1 MKVILKQNV
10 KNLGMVGSIVEVK
23 PGYARN
29 FLVPH
34 RLAEIATEGAIKNW
48 QLGAERRAKRIEAEL
63 AEARAIAEK
72 LAGVVLPF
80 TKTVNSDGV
89 VFGSVNKAD
98 IFKALTALGHNIA
111 KDSIELNMPIKALGE
126 TEVGIYLKPT
136 VTATIKVQINPLTT
150 VEEKIADAKP
160 EAKAE
165 EAAEAK

>member
-34 RLAEIATEGAIKNW
+34 RLAEIATEGSIKNW
-48 QLGAERRAKRIEAEL
+48 QLVAERRQKRIDAEL
-63 AEARAIAEK
+63 AEARAMAEK
-72 LAGVVLPF
+72 LTGIVLPF
-80 TKTVNSDGV
+80 TKTVNAEGV

-98 IFKALTALGHNIA
+98 IFKALTALGHTIA
-111 KDSIELNMPIKALGE
+111 KDAIELNMPIKALGE

-150 VEEKIADAKP
+150 VEEKIGD
-160 EAKAE
+160 AKAE
-165 EAAEAK
+165 EKAENK

>member
-1 MKVILKQNV
+1 M
-10 KNLGMVGSIVEVK
+10 GSIVDVK

-98 IFKALTALGHNIA
+98 IFKSLNALGHNIA
-111 KDSIELNMPIKALGE
+111 KDAIELNMPIKALGE

-136 VTATIKVQINPLTT
+136 VTAVIKVQINPLTT
-150 VEEKIADAKP
+150 VEEKVADAKP
-160 EAKAE
+160 EAKEA
-165 EAAEAK
+165 AAEAK

>member
-10 KNLGMVGSIVEVK
+10 KNLGMTGDVVEVK

-29 FLVPH
+29 FLVPQS
-34 RLAEIATEGAIKNW
+34 LAEIATPGAIKNW
-48 QLGAERRAKRIEAEL
+48 QLGAERRAKKIEAEIK
-63 AEARAIAEK
+63 EAQAVAAK
-72 LAGVVLPF
+72 LEGVVLAF

-98 IFKALTALGHNIA
+98 IFKGLSALGLEVT

-136 VTATIKVQINPLTT
+136 VSAKIKIKIEPLTE
-150 VEEKIADAKP
+150 VEPKL
-160 EAKAE
+160 EA
-165 EAAEAK
+165 AAEAK

>member
-1 MKVILKQNV
+1 MKVILKESV
-10 KNLGMVGSIVEVK
+10 KNLGMVGSIVDVK

-48 QLGAERRAKRIEAEL
+48 RLGAERRQKRIDAEL

-80 TKTVNSDGV
+80 TKTVNADGV

-98 IFKALTALGHNIA
+98 IYIALISLGHKIA

-126 TEVGIYLKPT
+126 TEVSIYLKPT

-150 VEEKIADAKP
+150 VEEKIGD
-160 EAKAE
+160 AKAE
-165 EAAEAK
+165 KPAEDK